1 MLRQPGRAVRRG
13 TGCLRGGTR
22 PGRRGARGPGRRGR
36 LRRRP
41 WGRRDRRRARPRRS
55 LRRRGRGPRPGTG
68 RRFGHRA
75 VVAGRALAGPQQ
87 RDRDGGHDDEEGR
100 NAGGQGRPEAGL
112 PVPGADGRP
121 QPGHAGRARANSPVI
136 PASHET
142 GRYRLTRAVAGQSRS
157 FAPRSPVP
165 RTLCHEAGAAAFPN
179 PSARYLR
186 MRAVGS
192 LLRRAGRRCT
202 SRNSGISRERRVPMP
217 GPRRSLADAPQLAP
231 VSKRGASPLRQRFL
245 TRFLRRTLEV
255 R

>member
-36 LRRRP
+36 LRCRP
-41 WGRRDRRRARPRRS
+41 WGRRDRGRARPRRS
-55 LRRRGRGPRPGTG
+55 RRRRGGGPCPGTG

-112 PVPGADGRP
+112 PVPGAEGRP

-142 GRYRLTRAVAGQSRS
+142 GRYRLTRAAAGQSPS

-165 RTLCHEAGAAAFPN
+165 RTPRREAPHHEAGAAAFPR
-179 PSARYLR
+179 PAAWYMRV
-186 MRAVGS
+186 RAVGS
-192 LLRRAGRRCT
+192 PLRRAGRRCS
-202 SRNSGISRERRVPMP
+202 SRNSRTSRERRVPMP
-217 GPRRSLADAPQLAP
+217 GPRRSL
-231 VSKRGASPLRQRFL
+231 G
-245 TRFLRRTLEV
+245 
-255 R
+255 